1 MRLAPVAVVCLL
13 AATAAAYPD
22 KSPIRRAIRAEM
34 GRFRACYEAA
44 LAKNPTLEGTVVA
57 RFTIGAK
64 GDVVESTAEGMP
76 AIDPCVARVIKTI
89 KFPAYGSVMQ
99 VSYPFAFAPRG

>member
-1 MRLAPVAVVCLL
+1 MRLAPLAVVCALV
-13 AATAAAYPD
+13 TVAAAYPD

-44 LAKNPTLEGTVVA
+44 LVKDPKLEGKVVA
-57 RFTIGAK
+57 KFTIGAK

-76 AIDPCVARVIKTI
+76 AIDACIAGVIKTI
-89 KFPAYGSVMQ
+89 KFPAYGSVM
-99 VSYPFAFAPRG
+99 VVNYPFAFAPR